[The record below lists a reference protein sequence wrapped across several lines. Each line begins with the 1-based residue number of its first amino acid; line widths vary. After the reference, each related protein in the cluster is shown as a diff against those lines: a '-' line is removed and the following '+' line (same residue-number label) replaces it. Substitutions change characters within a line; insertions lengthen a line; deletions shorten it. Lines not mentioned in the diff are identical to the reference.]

1 MADTQGVTVHTGI
14 DPKKNFHLDVP
25 AGKTVFHC
33 KGSDNY
39 DWGMKDRLS
48 RIFNPKSGNTLM
60 LAFDHGYIMG
70 ASTGLERLDILIPE
84 LAPDVDV
91 LMATRGALRS
101 CVPPMYN
108 KAVALRCSA
117 GSTVL
122 SDDVTNETIGTDI
135 EDAIRMN
142 ASCMAVQTFMGTED
156 EKSSL
161 TNLCNTINAGMKYG
175 IPTLGVVAVGKN
187 MARNPQFFS
196 MATRVIAELGAQ
208 LVKVYY
214 CEDFEKVT
222 AGCPVPIVIAGGK
235 IGVLE
240 LDGLVDQVGTFHN
253 AARLGHQAGFRH
265 QLANGIGSRLGNL
278 GGIGPDQGGAEKL
291 GLGTIVIE
299 LAENRLHFDDVHLV
313 LFQGGFYLLLQF
325 FHRGIR
331 HIAGNLTH
339 RIAAAGK
346 QGHSHHQ
353 RQQKN
358 TYFTDHKIL
367 LNSKIYGIISYFLP
381 IVNLPRIGDST

>member
-1 MADTQGVTVHTGI
+1 MADTQGVSVHNSI
-14 DPKKNFHLDVP
+14 DPKKNFHTDVP
-25 AGKTVFHC
+25 AGKTNFHC

-91 LMATRGALRS
+91 LMATRGALRT

-122 SDDVTNETIGTDI
+122 SADVTSETIGTDI

-175 IPTLGVVAVGKN
+175 IPTLGVVAVGKQ
-187 MARNPQFFS
+187 MARSPQFFS

-235 IGVLE
+235 LLPANEALTMAYRAIQEGAHGC
-240 LDGLVDQVGTFHN
+240 DMGRNIF
-253 AARLGHQAGFRH
+253 QAEDPKAMAQAVAKVVH
-265 QLANGIGSRLGNL
+265 
-278 GGIGPDQGGAEKL
+278 
-291 GLGTIVIE
+291 
-299 LAENRLHFDDVHLV
+299 ENYTDKMAYE
-313 LFQGGFYLLLQF
+313 FYLD
-325 FHRGIR
+325 
-331 HIAGNLTH
+331 T
-339 RIAAAGK
+339 K
-346 QGHSHHQ
+346 
-353 RQQKN
+353 K
-358 TYFTDHKIL
+358 K
-367 LNSKIYGIISYFLP
+367 
-381 IVNLPRIGDST
+381 